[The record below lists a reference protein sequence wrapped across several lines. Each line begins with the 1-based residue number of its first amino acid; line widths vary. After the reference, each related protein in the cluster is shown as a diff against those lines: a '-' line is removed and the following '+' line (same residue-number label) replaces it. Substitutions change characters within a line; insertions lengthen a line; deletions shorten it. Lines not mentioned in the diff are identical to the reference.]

1 MSKVK
6 FNLNPIQFRFVKD
19 LEKELGP
26 LIDNFQN
33 LLKDAKAKKFD
44 SLREDEDLKKEFNK
58 LSQHVIEPV
67 MRKFE
72 SYLESKDVNSSVNI
86 QSEIVAEKN
95 PSIEFSLHLKLTYE
109 SRYPNIRFSLSGEK
123 ISLQEDRLTT
133 KGEVSQD
140 MIPEYYDKQ
149 LITEEFVKERLI
161 RLIKSC
167 FDKDWHSFYS

>member
-1 MSKVK
+1 MEE
-6 FNLNPIQFRFVKD
+6 

-26 LIDNFQN
+26 LIENFQN
-33 LLKDAKAKKFD
+33 LVKGAKEKKID
-44 SLREDEDLKKEFNK
+44 SLREDEDFKKEFNQ
-58 LSQHVIEPV
+58 LSKDVIEPV

-72 SYLESKDVNSSVNI
+72 SYLKSKDVNSSVNI
-86 QSEIVAEKN
+86 QSQIVAGKN

-140 MIPEYYDKQ
+140 MIPEYYDKE